1 MASPRQRRVGD
12 QIQKEISNLLLR
24 EVKDPRI
31 GFVTLTAVDVSGDL
45 RHARVYYTVMGE
57 QGQKDA
63 TQNALAKATP
73 FIRRE
78 LGKRLRLRCTPELQ
92 FCFDA
97 SLEYGNRIESLIKEL
112 KKNDAD
118 GD

>member
-45 RHARVYYTVMGE
+45 RHARVFYTVMGE
-57 QGQKDA
+57 QDQKDS
-63 TQNALAKATP
+63 TQKALVKATP

-78 LGKRLRLRCTPELQ
+78 LGRRLRLRCTPELQ
-92 FCFDA
+92 FCFDG

-112 KKNDAD
+112 KKHDAE